1 MRDMN
6 LNKIKLLLQELAFSH
21 GMTDDD
27 LNAYNETS
35 DDFEWH
41 INWKDDQGNSFD
53 ERMCRLDA
61 AINLY
66 DSAMA
71 KGDRLTAK
79 AGLIRAGIELQT
91 LANFFDG
98 MAHDIKK
105 LMAVLVS
112 IGLNFQMMIGKFRL
126 NMISGNDFLKG
137 V

>member
-1 MRDMN
+1 MN

-105 LMAVLVS
+105 AYGYS
-112 IGLNFQMMIGKFRL
+112 RFDWPKFP
-126 NMISGNDFLKG
+126 NDDWKIPPEYDFRE
-137 V
+137 